1 MLQIISKLFG
11 GSKSEKDV
19 KKIDHLVAVIN
30 GHFNSY
36 KGLSNDELRAKTTE
50 FKARIKAYLAET
62 DSQIE
67 ALQAEAEA
75 LPISD
80 FMGRD
85 GLYEQVDLLK
95 KQKDTTLEKVLWD
108 ILPEAFAVVKE
119 VARRFTEEEQL
130 VSTATQ
136 LDRDLS
142 VKKEYISI
150 KGDQSVFQTTWKAA
164 GTPITWNMVHY
175 DVQLLGGIVLHQG
188 KIAEMSTGEGKTL
201 VSTLPAYLNAL
212 AGEGVHIVTD
222 HADRENEGDLMMLAE
237 KATAEKVAFMVRHTT
252 GILCVALTQERARK
266 LRLHVSKAC
275 GKKPSA

>member
-36 KGLSNDELRAKTTE
+36 KALSNDELRAKTTE
-50 FKARIKAYLAET
+50 FKARIKAYLAES

-67 ALQAEAEA
+67 TLQAEAEA

-130 VSTATQ
+130 VATATQ

-142 VKKEYISI
+142 FKK
-150 KGDQSVFQTTWKAA
+150 
-164 GTPITWNMVHY
+164 
-175 DVQLLGGIVLHQG
+175 
-188 KIAEMSTGEGKTL
+188 
-201 VSTLPAYLNAL
+201 
-212 AGEGVHIVTD
+212 
-222 HADRENEGDLMMLAE
+222 
-237 KATAEKVAFMVRHTT
+237 
-252 GILCVALTQERARK
+252 
-266 LRLHVSKAC
+266 
-275 GKKPSA
+275 

>member
-1 MLQIISKLFG
+1 MQIISKLFG

-36 KGLSNDELRAKTTE
+36 KSLSNDELRAKTTE
-50 FKARIKAYLAET
+50 FKARIKAYLAES

-67 ALQAEAEA
+67 TLQAEAEA

-119 VARRFTEEEQL
+119 TARRFTEE
-130 VSTATQ
+130 
-136 LDRDLS
+136 
-142 VKKEYISI
+142 
-150 KGDQSVFQTTWKAA
+150 
-164 GTPITWNMVHY
+164 
-175 DVQLLGGIVLHQG
+175 
-188 KIAEMSTGEGKTL
+188 
-201 VSTLPAYLNAL
+201 
-212 AGEGVHIVTD
+212 
-222 HADRENEGDLMMLAE
+222 
-237 KATAEKVAFMVRHTT
+237 
-252 GILCVALTQERARK
+252 
-266 LRLHVSKAC
+266 
-275 GKKPSA
+275 

>member
-30 GHFNSY
+30 GHFDSY

-50 FKARIKAYLAET
+50 FKARIKAYLDET

-75 LPISD
+75 LPSSD

-95 KQKDTTLEKVLWD
+95 KQKDTILEKVLWD

-119 VARRFTEEEQL
+119 VARRFTDEEQL
-130 VSTATQ
+130 VTTATQ

-150 KGDQSVFQTTWKAA
+150 KGDQRGK
-164 GTPITWNMVHY
+164 HY
-175 DVQLLGGIVLHQG
+175 DALQNSADAYRCNLL
-188 KIAEMSTGEGKTL
+188 
-201 VSTLPAYLNAL
+201 
-212 AGEGVHIVTD
+212 
-222 HADRENEGDLMMLAE
+222 
-237 KATAEKVAFMVRHTT
+237 
-252 GILCVALTQERARK
+252 
-266 LRLHVSKAC
+266 
-275 GKKPSA
+275 